1 MAGGKEAKEIGKRLK
16 ALREKKGLSVEEL
29 ALRATLPAADLEAV
43 ERGTRAPS
51 VGELINVAQ
60 VLDVS
65 PGQFFESD
73 ARSRRIEVVRATER
87 WRVEREPSEGGTALS
102 YSYEALSFRLSDR
115 IMQPFLIEVRLHPG
129 ETAQP
134 SHHEGEEFL
143 YVLEGEL
150 ELEVG
155 GEKHRLAAG
164 DSAYYD
170 SHLLHV
176 LRAVS
181 ARPPRAIVVVATA
194 QHAAQAASASG
205 PALNRAF

>member
-1 MAGGKEAKEIGKRLK
+1 MAAGREAKEIGKRLK
-16 ALREKKGLSVEEL
+16 SLREKRELSVEDL
-29 ALRATLPAADLEAV
+29 ATRASLSAGDLEAV
-43 ERGTRAPS
+43 ERGLRAPS

-60 VLDVS
+60 ALGVS
-65 PGQFFESD
+65 AGQFFEQEN
-73 ARSRRIEVVRATER
+73 RPRRIEVVRAKER
-87 WRVEREPSEGGTALS
+87 WRVERDPGEGANALS

-115 IMQPFLIEVRLHPG
+115 IMQPFLIEVRQSNG
-129 ETAQP
+129 EVAQP

-150 ELEVG
+150 ELEVA

-170 SHLLHV
+170 SHLPHV
-176 LRAVS
+176 LRAIS

-194 QHAAQAASASG
+194 QQAGHGTG

>member
-1 MAGGKEAKEIGKRLK
+1 MAGVGEAKEIGKRLR
-16 ALREKKGLSVEEL
+16 AIRERKGWSLEEL
-29 ALRATLPAADLEAV
+29 ATRASLGANDLLAV

-51 VGELINVAQ
+51 VGDLINLAQ
-60 VLDVS
+60 ALGVS
-65 PGQFFESD
+65 AGQFFESEN
-73 ARSRRIEVVRATER
+73 RPRRIEIVRSGER
-87 WRVEREPSEGGTALS
+87 WRVERDPSEAGAALS

-115 IMQPFLIEVRLHPG
+115 MMQPFLIEVRLNPG
-129 ETAQP
+129 EVAQP

-150 ELEVG
+150 ELEIA
-155 GEKHRLAAG
+155 GEKHLLGAG

-170 SHLLHV
+170 SHLPHV

-194 QHAAQAASASG
+194 PHARDAGAD